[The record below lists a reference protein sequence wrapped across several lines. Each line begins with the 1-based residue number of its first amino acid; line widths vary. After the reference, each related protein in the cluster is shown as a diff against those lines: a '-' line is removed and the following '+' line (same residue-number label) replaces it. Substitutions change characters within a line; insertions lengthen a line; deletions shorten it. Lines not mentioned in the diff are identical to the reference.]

1 MSFYIT
7 RVLLVA
13 SAIFGLNSTALAKPK
28 VAKKPVASIAA
39 KPLSPAQLSGKVV
52 YVLNRDVWALDPQT
66 RQKFLL
72 YKDLFFPANQSP
84 EKFARAYP
92 FTYPV
97 GVDFEIAWNLSRT
110 QVAFVQ
116 RDGVSEG
123 SELWVMNWNGNGKRQ
138 VSKGHYESII
148 SNPQWSPDGKTLLF
162 DENSLYR
169 EGGPGFDTTQVGI
182 ANVDGT
188 PAKFKLGTLEGTTSF
203 PYWSRDG
210 DSILYYFSP
219 ESADF
224 AAPETVS
231 RKVTFLDGTPDV
243 DFKENWSDFL
253 VDNQSR
259 NGKWRVERKPAEAY
273 WALYQSDVLMS
284 EAFVWREYQGFA
296 ARKLCPANDGQ
307 QFIFDGGFP
316 IWHIDAQ
323 GITTATNFWGIWSKL
338 GYNSYDPVQP
348 RLLVKD
354 GNLVDWFDDSK

>member
-1 MSFYIT
+1 MSF
-7 RVLLVA
+7 RAMQFLLFTSVILG
-13 SAIFGLNSTALAKPK
+13 SYSTAVAKPK
-28 VAKKPVASIAA
+28 AAAKPAASIQA
-39 KPLSPAQLSGKVV
+39 KPLSPAQLKGKVV
-52 YVLNRDVWALDPQT
+52 YILGRDVWAINPQT

-72 YKDLFFPANQSP
+72 YKDLFFPANESL
-84 EKFARAYP
+84 EKFAREYP

-97 GVDFEIAWNLSRT
+97 GVTFEIAWNLNRT

-116 RDGVSEG
+116 RDGISEG

-169 EGGPGFDTTQVGI
+169 EGGPGFDTTHIGI
-182 ANVDGT
+182 ANLDRT
-188 PAKFKLGTLEGTTSF
+188 PAKFKLGTPQGTTSF

-210 DSILYYFSP
+210 RSILYYFSP

-224 AAPETVS
+224 ATPETVS
-231 RKVTFLDGTPDV
+231 RKVAFLDGTPDV
-243 DFKENWSDFL
+243 DFKDNWKDFL
-253 VDNQSR
+253 VDNQSQ

-273 WALYQSDVLMS
+273 WALYRSDILMP
-284 EAFVWREYQGFA
+284 EAVVWRENQGFA
-296 ARKLCPANDGQ
+296 ARKFCPANDGK

-323 GITTATNFWGIWSKL
+323 GITTPTQFWGIWSTHL
-338 GYNSYDPVQP
+338 ETGYVPSP

-354 GNLVDWFDDSK
+354 GQLVDYFDDSK